1 MEIFQ
6 GILLLIVILLV
17 PMAAAAT
24 IVGHGGGAGEQHAE
38 CLPTSCSN
46 HHSPEIRFPFRLKGH
61 HPTNCGYPGFDLSCT
76 PHSKYPVLEL
86 PFSVNVFVKN
96 IDYTS
101 QTIYISDPHGCFPRQ
116 LPNLNFSASPFQ
128 FLSNYD
134 YYRDL
139 SFINCSQTQDQIWI
153 YWYRYQ
159 IACLSDQSHQ
169 VYATDSMS
177 LPDISCTKMYN
188 MSLPDEISGYI
199 HGRIT
204 LDDLRLNW
212 NKPECGKCEARGK
225 NCRFKNNNSSSSK
238 SQLLFNGSTECFDKP
253 RQPSIGSLQFGS
265 GNPIPVSD
273 VRNVG
278 ALTKLRIAGAVLGLT
293 FLLVV
298 VIAIYHVYRSNKM
311 KKADQVKIDKF
322 LEDYKALKPA
332 RYSYADIKK
341 ITNQFQDKVGQGG
354 YGIVYKGKLSNDV
367 HVAVKIL
374 NNVKGNGDEFINE
387 VQTMGRIHHINVVR
401 LVGYCADG
409 FRRALLYEFLPNN
422 SLEKFISTDKE
433 KNSLGWEKLHDIAL
447 GIAKGIEY
455 LHLGCDQRI
464 LHFDIKPH
472 NVLLDIKFTPKI
484 SDFGL
489 AKLCSKE
496 QSVVSMTTARGTMGY
511 IAPEVFSRNFGN
523 VSYKSD
529 VYSFGMLLLD
539 MVGGRQNT
547 VAQNMS
553 ECYFPEWIYKR
564 LDQGEDLGIQIE
576 EDGDAK
582 IIRKLTIVGLW
593 CIQWYPVDR
602 PSMKVVV
609 QMLEGDGDTLTVPHS
624 PFASTNPMPT
634 RGTPGGRT
642 FESELEVISES
653 D

>member
-1 MEIFQ
+1 
-6 GILLLIVILLV
+6 
-17 PMAAAAT
+17 MAAAAT
-24 IVGHGGGAGEQHAE
+24 VVGLGGGAEKQHAE
-38 CLPTSCSN
+38 CLPTSCSK
-46 HHSPEIRFPFRLKGH
+46 HHSPKIRFPFRLRGH
-61 HPTNCGYPGFDLSCT
+61 HPKNCGYPGFDLSCT
-76 PHSKYPVLEL
+76 PHSEYPVLEL
-86 PFSVNVFVKN
+86 PFSVNVLVKN

-116 LPNLNFSASPFQ
+116 LPNLNLSASPFQ
-128 FLSNYD
+128 LLSNYD
-134 YYRDL
+134 YYSDL

-153 YWYRYQ
+153 YRYRYQ
-159 IACLSDQSHQ
+159 IACLSDESHQ
-169 VYATDSMS
+169 VYAIDSMS

-188 MSLPDEISGYI
+188 MSLPSEIFGYSY
-199 HGRIT
+199 GPIT
-204 LDDLRLNW
+204 FDHLRLNW
-212 NKPECGKCEARGK
+212 SKPECGKCEARGK
-225 NCRFKNNNSSSSK
+225 NCRFKNNNSSSTSK

-253 RQPSIGSLQFGS
+253 SM
-265 GNPIPVSD
+265 
-273 VRNVG
+273 
-278 ALTKLRIAGAVLGLT
+278 GAVLGPT

-409 FRRALLYEFLPNN
+409 FRRALLYEFLLNN

-472 NVLLDIKFTPKI
+472 NVLLDNKFTPKI

-496 QSVVSMTTARGTMGY
+496 QSAVSMTTARGTVGY

-547 VAQNMS
+547 VAQNTS

-576 EDGDAK
+576 VDGDAK

-634 RGTPGGRT
+634 RGTTGGRT
-642 FESELEVISES
+642 FNSELEVISES
-653 D
+653 E

>member
-1 MEIFQ
+1 MAIFQ
-6 GILLLIVILLV
+6 GIRLLIVILLV

-24 IVGHGGGAGEQHAE
+24 VVGLGGGAEEQHAE
-38 CLPTSCSN
+38 CLPTSCSK
-46 HHSPEIRFPFRLKGH
+46 HDSPEIRFPFRLKGH
-61 HPTNCGYPGFDLSCT
+61 HPKNCGYPGFDLSCT
-76 PHSKYPVLEL
+76 PSSKYPVLEL
-86 PFSVNVFVKN
+86 PFCVNVFVKH
-96 IDYTS
+96 IDYKS
-101 QTIYISDPHGCFPRQ
+101 QTIDISDINISDSDPHGCFPRQ
-116 LPNLNFSASPFQ
+116 LPNLYLSASPFQ
-128 FLSNYD
+128 FQINHFFYD
-134 YYRDL
+134 F
-139 SFINCSQTQDQIWI
+139 SFINCSQTQDQNWMSG
-153 YWYRYQ
+153 YQ

-169 VYATDSMS
+169 VYATLSGE
-177 LPDISCTKMYN
+177 LLDISCTKMYN
-188 MSLPDEISGYI
+188 MSLPSEILDYRYGL
-199 HGRIT
+199 IT
-204 LDDLRLNW
+204 FDDLRLNW
-212 NKPECGKCEARGK
+212 SKPECGKCEARGK
-225 NCRFKNNNSSSSK
+225 NCRFKNNDNSSSSK

-253 RQPSIGSLQFGS
+253 SM
-265 GNPIPVSD
+265 
-273 VRNVG
+273 
-278 ALTKLRIAGAVLGLT
+278 GAVLGPT

-298 VIAIYHVYRSNKM
+298 VIAINHDYRSNKM

-387 VQTMGRIHHINVVR
+387 VQTMGRIHHINMVR

-472 NVLLDIKFTPKI
+472 NVLLDNKFTPKI

-496 QSVVSMTTARGTMGY
+496 QSAVSMTTARGTVGY

-547 VAQNMS
+547 VAQNTS

-609 QMLEGDGDTLTVPHS
+609 QMLEGNVDTLTVPHS

-634 RGTPGGRT
+634 RGTIGGST
-642 FESELEVISES
+642 FNSELEVISES
-653 D
+653 E

>member
-1 MEIFQ
+1 MAIFQ
-6 GILLLIVILLV
+6 GTLLLIVLLLA

-24 IVGHGGGAGEQHAE
+24 VGGLGGAEEQLDE
-38 CLPTSCSN
+38 CITPTICCQQDG
-46 HHSPEIRFPFRLKGH
+46 PDVRFPFWLKGH
-61 HPTNCGYPGFDLSCT
+61 HHQNCGYPGFDLSCT
-76 PHSKYPVLEL
+76 PESKYPVLQL
-86 PFSVNVFVKN
+86 PFSVNVFVKH
-96 IDYTS
+96 IDYKS
-101 QTIYISDPHGCFPRQ
+101 QTINISDPDPHGCFARQ
-116 LPNLNFSASPFQ
+116 LQHLNLSASPFQ
-128 FLSNYD
+128 FQTNGD
-134 YYRDL
+134 F
-139 SFINCSQTQDQIWI
+139 SFINCSQRQDSNFFDWF
-153 YWYRYQ
+153 R
-159 IACLSDQSHQ
+159 IACLSKQSHQ
-169 VYATDSMS
+169 VYATRYDG
-177 LPDISCTKMYN
+177 LDISCTKMYT
-188 MSLPDEISGYI
+188 MSLPYEILDYSYGT
-199 HGRIT
+199 IT
-204 LDDLRLNW
+204 FDDLQLNW
-212 NKPECGKCEARGK
+212 SKPECGKCEARGK
-225 NCRFKNNNSSSSK
+225 NCRFKNNNNCSSSE
-238 SQLLFNGSTECFDKP
+238 SQLSTECFGGKP
-253 RQPSIGSLQFGS
+253 KQ
-265 GNPIPVSD
+265 
-273 VRNVG
+273 G
-278 ALTKLRIAGAVLGLT
+278 ALPKLKIAGEVLGPTL
-293 FLLVV
+293 LLVV

-341 ITNQFQDKVGQGG
+341 ITNQFEDKVGQGG
-354 YGIVYKGKLSNDV
+354 YGIVYKGKLSDDV
-367 HVAVKIL
+367 YVAVKIL

-422 SLEKFISTDKE
+422 SLEKFISSNQE
-433 KNSLGWEKLHDIAL
+433 KHSLGWEKLHDIAL

-464 LHFDIKPH
+464 LHFDIKPQ
-472 NVLLDIKFTPKI
+472 NVLLDNKFNPKI

-496 QSVVSMTTARGTMGY
+496 QSAVSMTAARGTVGY

-539 MVGGRQNT
+539 MVGGKQNT
-547 VAQNMS
+547 VAQNTS

-564 LDQGEDLGIQIE
+564 LDQGENLGIQIE

-582 IIRKLTIVGLW
+582 TIRKLTIVGLW

-609 QMLEGDGDTLTVPHS
+609 QMLEGNGDTLTVPHS

-634 RGTPGGRT
+634 RGTTGGRT
-642 FESELEVISES
+642 FDSELEIISES
-653 D
+653 E

>member
-1 MEIFQ
+1 MAIFQ
-6 GILLLIVILLV
+6 GIVLLIVILLR

-24 IVGHGGGAGEQHAE
+24 VGGTEGEHDE
-38 CLPTSCSN
+38 CIMPTSCRK
-46 HHSPEIRFPFRLKGH
+46 HHGPEIRFPFRLIGKQPAH
-61 HPTNCGYPGFDLSCT
+61 CGYPGFDLSCI
-76 PHSKYPVLEL
+76 PHSKYPMLQL
-86 PFSVNVFVKN
+86 PNFVNVSVKK
-96 IDYTS
+96 IDYKS

-116 LPNLNFSASPFQ
+116 LQNLNLSASPFQ
-128 FLSNYD
+128 FRHYFS
-134 YYRDL
+134 YYHDQQV
-139 SFINCSQTQDQIWI
+139 SFINCSQTLDQN
-153 YWYRYQ
+153 YFFPGSR
-159 IACLSDQSHQ
+159 IACLSDRRHH
-169 VYATDSMS
+169 VYAALYGSMAE
-177 LPDISCTKMYN
+177 LSCTKMYN
-188 MSLPDEISGYI
+188 MSLPDENFDYGAGLI
-199 HGRIT
+199 R
-204 LDDLRLNW
+204 LDVLQLNW
-212 NKPECGKCEARGK
+212 SKPICGNCEAQGK
-225 NCRFKNNNSSSSK
+225 YCRFKNNNSSNSSSSSTSSS
-238 SQLLFNGSTECFDKP
+238 SQLLLNESTECFDKP
-253 RQPSIGSLQFGS
+253 KQPSM
-265 GNPIPVSD
+265 
-273 VRNVG
+273 G
-278 ALTKLRIAGAVLGLT
+278 ALTKLEIAGAVLGLT
-293 FLLVV
+293 VLVVV

-311 KKADQVKIDKF
+311 KKEDQVKIAKF

-354 YGIVYKGKLSNDV
+354 YGIVYKGKLSNDI

-422 SLEKFISTDKE
+422 SLEKFISSDKE
-433 KNSLGWEKLHDIAL
+433 KRSLGWKKLQDIAL

-472 NVLLDIKFTPKI
+472 NVLLDDKFNPKI

-496 QSVVSMTTARGTMGY
+496 QSVVSMTTARGTVGY

-547 VAQNMS
+547 LTQNMS

-564 LDQGEDLGIQIE
+564 LDQEEDLGIQIE
-576 EDGDAK
+576 EDGEAK
-582 IIRKLTIVGLW
+582 IIKKLAIVGLW

-602 PSMKVVV
+602 PSMKVAV
-609 QMLEGDGDTLTVPHS
+609 QMLEGDGDTLTVPSS
-624 PFASTNPMPT
+624 PFASTKPMPT
-634 RGTPGGRT
+634 RETMGGRT
-642 FESELEVISES
+642 FNSELEIISES
-653 D
+653 E

>member
-1 MEIFQ
+1 MAIFQ
-6 GILLLIVILLV
+6 GILLVIVLLLV

-24 IVGHGGGAGEQHAE
+24 VVGVGGGAEEQDPE
-38 CLPTSCSN
+38 CLPTSCRK
-46 HHSPEIRFPFRLKGH
+46 HHGPEIRFPFRLKGKQH
-61 HPTNCGYPGFDLSCT
+61 ERCGYPGFDLSCIH
-76 PHSKYPVLEL
+76 HSKFPVLDL
-86 PFSVNVFVKN
+86 PFSVSAFVKH
-96 IDYTS
+96 IDYKS
-101 QTIYISDPHGCFPRQ
+101 QTINISDSEPQVCLPRQ
-116 LPNLNFSASPFQ
+116 LPSLNQSAFPFQ
-128 FLSNYD
+128 FLTNY
-134 YYRDL
+134 YYEDV
-139 SFINCSQTQDQIWI
+139 SFINCSQTQDKSSM
-153 YWYRYQ
+153 YQ

-169 VYATDSMS
+169 VYAFITSYTW
-177 LPDISCTKMYN
+177 LLVSCTKMYN
-188 MSLPDEISGYI
+188 MSLPEEIFHYGY
-199 HGRIT
+199 GTIT
-204 LDDLRLNW
+204 FDHLQLNW
-212 NKPECGKCEARGK
+212 SKPACGKCEAQGK
-225 NCRFKNNNSSSSK
+225 NCGFKKNNNSSSSK
-238 SQLLFNGSTECFDKP
+238 SQLLLNGSTECFDKP
-253 RQPSIGSLQFGS
+253 RQPST
-265 GNPIPVSD
+265 
-273 VRNVG
+273 G
-278 ALTKLRIAGAVLGLT
+278 ALMKLKIAGEVLGPS
-293 FLLVV
+293 FLLLV
-298 VIAIYHVYRSNKM
+298 VIAIYHAYRSNKM

-341 ITNQFQDKVGQGG
+341 ITNQFEDKVGQGG

-367 HVAVKIL
+367 YVAVKIL

-422 SLEKFISTDKE
+422 SLEKFIASNQQKR
-433 KNSLGWEKLHDIAL
+433 SLGWKKLEDIAL

-472 NVLLDIKFTPKI
+472 NILLDNKFNPKI

-496 QSVVSMTTARGTMGY
+496 QSAVSMTTARGTVGY

-547 VAQNMS
+547 VTQNTS

-582 IIRKLTIVGLW
+582 IIRKLTIMGLW

-609 QMLEGDGDTLTVPHS
+609 QMLEGDGDTLIVPHS
-624 PFASTNPMPT
+624 PFASTNPMPMT
-634 RGTPGGRT
+634 GTTGGRT
-642 FESELEVISES
+642 FNSELEVISES
-653 D
+653 E